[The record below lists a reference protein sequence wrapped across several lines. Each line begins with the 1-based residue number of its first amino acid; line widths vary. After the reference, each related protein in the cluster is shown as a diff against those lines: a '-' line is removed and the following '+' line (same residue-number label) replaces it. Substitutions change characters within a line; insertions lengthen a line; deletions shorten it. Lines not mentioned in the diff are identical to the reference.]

1 MKRSELIIIGAGGHA
16 RSCIDTIE
24 QEGKYKIGGLVGL
37 SQEVGSSQFGYQVLA
52 ADSELDELAKQ
63 FQYAFVALGQIHSP
77 DLRIR
82 LYNESIAARFAL
94 PSIIA
99 PSAYVSPHAK
109 VGAGTIVMH
118 GAILNAGVVVGNNC
132 IVNTRALL
140 EHDSQ
145 VSDHCHISTGA
156 ILNGD
161 TSVGTGSF
169 IGSGSVIKEG
179 VSVGAGSLVGMGIAL
194 RHNLGDACQ
203 YLGEANS

>member
-1 MKRSELIIIGAGGHA
+1 MKKRELVIIGAGGHS

-37 SQEVGSSQFGYQVLA
+37 SQEVGSSQFGYKVLA
-52 ADSELDELAKQ
+52 TDSDLAELANH

-77 DLRIR
+77 EPRIR
-82 LYNESIAARFAL
+82 LYEESMAVGFVL
-94 PSIIA
+94 PSIVA

-118 GAILNAGVVVGNNC
+118 GAILNAGVVVGDNC
-132 IVNTRALL
+132 IINTRALL

-145 VSDHCHISTGA
+145 VSDHCHVSTGA
-156 ILNGD
+156 ILNGG

-169 IGSGSVIKEG
+169 IGSSTVMKEG
-179 VSVGAGSLVGMGIAL
+179 VSVGVGSVVGMGLAL
-194 RHNLGDACQ
+194 RHNLVAGSK
-203 YLGEANS
+203 YLGEVDL

>member
-1 MKRSELIIIGAGGHA
+1 MKRSELIVIGAGGHS

-37 SQEVGSSQFGYQVLA
+37 SQEVGSSQFGYEVLA
-52 ADSELDELAKQ
+52 TDSELDELAKQ
-63 FQYAFVALGQIHSP
+63 FQFAFVALGQIHSP
-77 DLRIR
+77 EPRIR
-82 LYNESIAARFAL
+82 LYEKLIAAGFVL

-118 GAILNAGVVVGNNC
+118 GAILNAGVMVGNNC
-132 IVNTRALL
+132 IINTRALL

-169 IGSGSVIKEG
+169 IGSASVIKEG
-179 VSVGAGSLVGMGIAL
+179 VSVGAGSLVGMGLAL